1 MKRTLI
7 AMVAV
12 AATLVSASADEGL
25 RKARVVSIKKYS
37 QGRIAFWEG
46 RTPIFDGNPLYDI
59 TLEWQGKKYAVRYES
74 LTGYFPRAWESGKE
88 ILVKRERGRFIL
100 YRGDEAVAAREVSPN
115 DCLPANSP
123 VSGSTTQQIPCE

>member
-37 QGRIAFWEG
+37 QGRIVFWEG
-46 RTPIFDGNPLYDI
+46 HTPIFDGNPLYDS
-59 TLEWQGKKYAVRYES
+59 TLDWQGTKYAVRYES

-100 YRGDEAVAAREVSPN
+100 YRGDEAVPAREVSPN

>member
-37 QGRIAFWEG
+37 QGRIVFWEG
-46 RTPIFDGNPLYDI
+46 RTPIFDGNPLYI

>member
-12 AATLVSASADEGL
+12 AATLVSASAGESL
-25 RKARVVSIKKYS
+25 QKARVVSIKKYS
-37 QGRIAFWEG
+37 QGRIVFWEG

-59 TLEWQGKKYAVRYES
+59 TLDWQGKKYAVRYES

-100 YRGDEAVAAREVSPN
+100 YRGDEAVPAREVSPN

>member
-37 QGRIAFWEG
+37 QGRIVFWEG
-46 RTPIFDGNPLYDI
+46 HTPIFDGNPLYDI
-59 TLEWQGKKYAVRYES
+59 TLDWQGTKYAVRYES

-100 YRGDEAVAAREVSPN
+100 YRGDEAVPAREVSPN

-123 VSGSTTQQIPCE
+123 VSGSTTQQVPCE

>member
-12 AATLVSASADEGL
+12 AATLVSADEGL
-25 RKARVVSIKKYS
+25 QKARVVSIKEYS
-37 QGRIAFWEG
+37 QGRVVFWEG

-59 TLEWQGKKYAVRYES
+59 TLDWQGKKYAVRYES

-100 YRGDEAVAAREVSPN
+100 YRGDEAVPAREVSPN
-115 DCLPANSP
+115 DCVPANSP

>member
-25 RKARVVSIKKYS
+25 QKARVVSIKEYS
-37 QGRIAFWEG
+37 QGRIVFWEG

-59 TLEWQGKKYAVRYES
+59 TLDWQGKKYAVRYES

-100 YRGDEAVAAREVSPN
+100 YRGDEAVPAREVSPN
-115 DCLPANSP
+115 DCVPANSP